1 MWYLRQVICIICMQS
16 LRFRTFLPSTELY
29 TAVQYIVRLCWVPA
43 AGAVTA
49 HVPAEDWALASE
61 VRP

>member
-16 LRFRTFLPSTELY
+16 LRFRTFLRSTELY
-29 TAVQYIVRLCWVPA
+29 RAVQYIVLGTNILRPHSTRSVPA
-43 AGAVTA
+43 KGS
-49 HVPAEDWALASE
+49 ALASE